1 MYKLVVIN
9 IFFLLFSLNSSIA
22 SESPLKNVFFDAVE
36 KNLSNLEILESN
48 MSVLFIKWFENSVK
62 VNGIDGKLLFNI
74 LSYNENISNIDDGKR
89 LDIQLKISIKIF

>member
-36 KNLSNLEILESN
+36 KNVSNLEILESN
-48 MSVLFIKWFENSVK
+48 MSVLFILVGG
-62 VNGIDGKLLFNI
+62 VLPIVLQLII
-74 LSYNENISNIDDGKR
+74 LSNYE
-89 LDIQLKISIKIF
+89 

>member
-89 LDIQLKISIKIF
+89 LDIQLKISIKI